1 MRSVSTW
8 VAGFALA
15 IVVVG
20 TAVLPL
26 TGPGFTRTL
35 STRFSLAAEAG
46 LSPERM
52 REIAEQV
59 RGFVVSGDPGTL
71 PETVDGRSGFDA
83 AAVSH
88 LGDVFG
94 VLNAAKLFTGLVT
107 ALVTIWIAIE
117 LARRRPGRIADA
129 LRAGAVLSVAFVLL
143 AAAAATLDFDSF
155 FTAFHGLFFRSGTW
169 TFAYDSL
176 LIQAFPEPFWV
187 TSGAAWATLTA
198 LGAAI
203 LWGLARL
210 LSSSPD
216 TTRTPPPAG

>member
-1 MRSVSTW
+1 VRSVSTW
-8 VAGFALA
+8 FAGFALA

-26 TGPGFTRTL
+26 TGPSFTRTL

-46 LSPERM
+46 LPPARM
-52 REIAEQV
+52 LEIAEQV
-59 RGFVVSGDPGTL
+59 RGFVVAGEPQTL

-83 AAVSH
+83 AAASH
-88 LGDVFG
+88 LVDVRG

-129 LRAGAVLSVAFVLL
+129 LRAGAILSVAFVLL

-169 TFAYDSL
+169 TFEYDSL
-176 LIQAFPEPFWV
+176 LIQTFPEAFWV
-187 TSGAAWATLTA
+187 TSGAAWATLTV

-216 TTRTPPPAG
+216 TTRTSTPAG